1 MGPYSR
7 TNIECDPPSR
17 LRDLENGACTCARAD
32 APHIRYVESR
42 YLMGPY
48 SRTKLGRNSPA
59 VCEIW
64 KTGCA
69 RAHVQ
74 MHSTSDM
81 CKALIE
87 WVTIHTQNLNT
98 IRLAVCKI

>member
-1 MGPYSR
+1 MGPYSH
-7 TNIECDPPSR
+7 TEFE
-17 LRDLENGACTCARAD
+17 RDR
-32 APHIRYVESR
+32 
-42 YLMGPY
+42 
-48 SRTKLGRNSPA
+48 PA

-74 MHSTSDM
+74 RHSTSDM

-87 WVTIHTQNLNT
+87 WVPIHTQNLSA
-98 IRLAVCKI
+98 IRPDVCEVWKTGCARAHVQMHSTSGMCKAVI